1 MTKKRVLLT
10 GASRGI
16 GKGIKNVLEETGLY
30 DLVTPTRQEMDLSN
44 LESVNS
50 YMTSAGDVDILINN
64 AGMIKGNFT
73 DESIKAKV
81 FVNLVV
87 PIKLTQLVA
96 EGMKKKKWGRI
107 VNVSSA
113 AGILGHPTDS
123 IYSATKFGING
134 YTKSMAKQ
142 LGKYNILINS
152 ICPGTTESDGLR
164 SRLGEYDPD
173 EMAAQLVP
181 LQRIS
186 SPAEVA
192 EFIKFLIGDKNTYI
206 TGAILAI
213 DGGLTSSI

>member
-113 AGILGHPTDS
+113 AGILGHPTDP

>member
-16 GKGIKNVLEETGLY
+16 GKGIKDVLEETNLY
-30 DLVTPTRQEMDLSN
+30 DLVAPTRQEMDLSN

-50 YMTSAGDVDILINN
+50 YMESVGDINVLINN
-64 AGMIKGNFT
+64 AGMIKGDFT
-73 DESIKAKV
+73 DESIKAKM
-81 FVNLVV
+81 FVNLIV
-87 PIKLTQLVA
+87 PIKLTQFVA
-96 EGMKKKKWGRI
+96 EGMKKKNWGRI
-107 VNVSSA
+107 VNISSA
-113 AGILGHPTDS
+113 AGILGHPTDP

-186 SPAEVA
+186 TPQEVA
-192 EFIKFLIGDKNTYI
+192 EFVKFIIGDKNTYI
-206 TGAILAI
+206 TGAVLQI
-213 DGGLTSSI
+213 DGGLTSAI

>member
-1 MTKKRVLLT
+1 MTQKRVLLT

-16 GKGIKNVLEETGLY
+16 GKGIKDVLEETNLY

-50 YMTSAGDVDILINN
+50 YMESVGDIDVLINN
-64 AGMIKGNFT
+64 AGMIKGDFT
-73 DESIKAKV
+73 DESIKAKM
-81 FVNLVV
+81 FVNLIV
-87 PIKLTQLVA
+87 PIKLTQFVA
-96 EGMKKKKWGRI
+96 EGMKKKNWGRI
-107 VNVSSA
+107 VNISSA
-113 AGILGHPTDS
+113 AGIIGHPTDP

-186 SPAEVA
+186 TPQEVA
-192 EFIKFLIGDKNTYI
+192 EFVKFIIGDKNTYI
-206 TGAILAI
+206 TGAVLQI
-213 DGGLTSSI
+213 DGGLTSAI